1 MKSHVLDPLYITSIC
16 FNRER
21 IWLFSYF
28 VVTSSGTVM
37 NSNVHMDLSITQI
50 ESALSITITDESR
63 QYFDVYFDV
72 QNQIVTRF
80 ADLFSCYLTTKVSTL
95 SYIQI
100 DIALKQAW
108 LDKFSGTSI
117 ELHCSAK
124 PKGSIL

>member
-1 MKSHVLDPLYITSIC
+1 MKSHVLDLLYLISIC

-37 NSNVHMDLSITQI
+37 NSNLHLDLSIRNI
-50 ESALSITITDESR
+50 EWALSITITDESR
-63 QYFDVYFDV
+63 QYFDVYVDV

-80 ADLFSCYLTTKVSTL
+80 ADLFSCYLTKKVSTL
-95 SYIQI
+95 SYIEI

-108 LDKFSGTSI
+108 LNKFSGMSI
-117 ELHCSAK
+117 KLHCSAK
-124 PKGSIL
+124 PVSGDL